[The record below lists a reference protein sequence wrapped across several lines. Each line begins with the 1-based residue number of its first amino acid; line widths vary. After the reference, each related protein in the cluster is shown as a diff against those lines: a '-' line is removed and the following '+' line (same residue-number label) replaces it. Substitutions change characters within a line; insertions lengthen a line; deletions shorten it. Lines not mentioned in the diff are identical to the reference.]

1 MMWSTLIGAELDNNN
16 NETEERK
23 VDNGKED
30 QASVLLK
37 KNKNE
42 KYDTSITSTRKNND
56 TVEKEDISREMWIK
70 RSMHILPPQ
79 KIRLTQ

>member
-1 MMWSTLIGAELDNNN
+1 MWSTLIGAELDNNN

-56 TVEKEDISREMWIK
+56 TVEKEDISREM
-70 RSMHILPPQ
+70 
-79 KIRLTQ
+79 